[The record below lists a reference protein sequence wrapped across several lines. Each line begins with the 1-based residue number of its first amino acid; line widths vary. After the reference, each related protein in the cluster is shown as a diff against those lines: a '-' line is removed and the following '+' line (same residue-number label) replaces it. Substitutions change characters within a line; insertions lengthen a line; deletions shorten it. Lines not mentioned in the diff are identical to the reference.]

1 VDGSV
6 HKELEAEVRCA
17 GVDIDQKLG
26 QRQANWAAEMHKIL
40 IVGVSGMLGRAIYR
54 LFAASPGFHVAGAAR
69 SPSALDSLPRN
80 DTARI
85 AVGVDISDFDRLV
98 RLFADQRPDV
108 VINCVGV
115 IKQLAAAK
123 DPLISIATNA
133 LFPHRL
139 AQLCTTTNARMVQI
153 STDCVFTGRRGNY
166 RESDCPDAEDLYG
179 RTKLLG
185 EVDYP
190 NAITLRTSIIG
201 HETGKALS
209 LVDWFLNA
217 PGPQVRG
224 YRKAIYS
231 GLPTVELARVI
242 RDYVI
247 PRPEL
252 NGLWHVSSDPI
263 NKYDLLKLVAKTYRK
278 KIEILPDDSVSIDRS
293 LDGSRFRKATGYVA
307 APWNDL
313 VQLMHDDR

>member
-1 VDGSV
+1 M
-6 HKELEAEVRCA
+6 
-17 GVDIDQKLG
+17 Q
-26 QRQANWAAEMHKIL
+26 KIL
-40 IVGVSGMLGRAIYR
+40 IVGVSGMLGGATYR
-54 LFAASPGFHVAGAAR
+54 LFGASPGFRVAGVAR
-69 SPSALDSLPRN
+69 SPGGLDALPRN

-85 AVGVDISDFDRLV
+85 AAGVDISDFDRLV
-98 RLFADQRPDV
+98 RLFADERPDV

-139 AQLCTTTNARMVQI
+139 AQLCATADARMVQI

-209 LVDWFLNA
+209 LVDWFLNE
-217 PGPQVRG
+217 PGPEVRG

-231 GLPTVELARVI
+231 GLPTFELARVI
-242 RDYVI
+242 RDHVI
-247 PRPEL
+247 PCPDL
-252 NGLWHVSSDPI
+252 NGLWHLSSDPI

-278 KIEILPDDSVSIDRS
+278 NIEIVPDDSVNIDRS
-293 LDGSRFRKATGYVA
+293 LDGSRFREATGYVA
-307 APWNDL
+307 APWNEL
-313 VQLMHDDR
+313 VKLMHDNQ